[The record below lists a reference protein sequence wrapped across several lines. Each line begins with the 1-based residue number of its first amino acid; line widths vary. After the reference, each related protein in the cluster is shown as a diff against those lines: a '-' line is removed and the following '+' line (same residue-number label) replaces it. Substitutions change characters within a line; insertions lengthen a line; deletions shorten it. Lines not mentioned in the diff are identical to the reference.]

1 MYDYARWLFV
11 ERDAKQK
18 FDNIAAGHEAA
29 LIAMGKIAAAKTV
42 EAEDKHPPFIFQ
54 ELMDKYRKLKF
65 IQRATTSEIT
75 LIAREMLNW
84 QDLEAFK
91 SATGEEISMLE
102 AELIMGIDAIF
113 EGRDNG

>member
-1 MYDYARWLFV
+1 
-11 ERDAKQK
+11 
-18 FDNIAAGHEAA
+18 
-29 LIAMGKIAAAKTV
+29 MGKIAATKTAKV
-42 EAEDKHPPFIFQ
+42 EDKRPPLIFQ
-54 ELMDKYRKLKF
+54 ELIDKYRKLKF
-65 IQRATTSEIT
+65 IQRETASEIT

-91 SATGEEISMLE
+91 SATGETISMLE

>member
-1 MYDYARWLFV
+1 
-11 ERDAKQK
+11 
-18 FDNIAAGHEAA
+18 
-29 LIAMGKIAAAKTV
+29 MGKIAAAKTV

-65 IQRATTSEIT
+65 IQRETTSEIT

-91 SATGEEISMLE
+91 SATGEEISILE